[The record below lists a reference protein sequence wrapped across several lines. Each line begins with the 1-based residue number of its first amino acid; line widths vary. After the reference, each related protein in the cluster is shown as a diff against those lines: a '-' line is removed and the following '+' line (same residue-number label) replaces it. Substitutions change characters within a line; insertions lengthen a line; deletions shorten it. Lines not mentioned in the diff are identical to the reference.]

1 MLRGR
6 VGFEMTAKETER
18 LARVEQQVADGFR
31 NVDDRL
37 KEVIKRLDDADS
49 KYAAKWVQVVVGGL
63 VAAILLAF
71 IGVVSAYF
79 INSPSSNQPTTSTT
93 TTTTT
98 PTGSTAT
105 TSTQDRTPSSTAN
118 ASAQSS
124 TEKPTDSQTS
134 NGGVDLTLPK
144 LNP

>member
-1 MLRGR
+1 
-6 VGFEMTAKETER
+6 MTAKETER

-98 PTGSTAT
+98 PTGSTST
-105 TSTQDRTPSSTAN
+105 TSTRDNGTPSSTAN

-124 TEKPTDSQTS
+124 TEKPTDSQAS
-134 NGGVDLTLPK
+134 NGGVDLTVPK
-144 LNP
+144 LTP